1 MNKEVTINLDELIKI
16 FEDFMIHD
24 DKFKDNFNNDNS
36 WKFML
41 EIFNKAIEKYK
52 IKLEYQYLS
61 QEGYYYIYYRDIPD
75 LKYFYTIDKKQK
87 ARLIAARDLA
97 TAKTFLDNPSDTIY
111 ELTKNTFDAEGIL
124 IE

>member
-1 MNKEVTINLDELIKI
+1 MNKEVTINLDELIKV
-16 FEDFMIHD
+16 FEDFIIHD
-24 DKFKDNFNNDNS
+24 DKFKDSFNNDNS

-41 EIFNKAIEKYK
+41 EIFNKTIEKYK

-61 QEGYYYIYYRDIPD
+61 QEGYYYIYCRDIPD
-75 LKYFYTIDKKQK
+75 LKYFFTINSKQK

-97 TAKTFLDNPSDTIY
+97 TARAFLDNPSDTIY

>member
-1 MNKEVTINLDELIKI
+1 MNKEVTINLDELIKV

-61 QEGYYYIYYRDIPD
+61 QEGYYYIYYRIVVCVTYYN
-75 LKYFYTIDKKQK
+75 YF
-87 ARLIAARDLA
+87 
-97 TAKTFLDNPSDTIY
+97 
-111 ELTKNTFDAEGIL
+111 
-124 IE
+124 

>member
-1 MNKEVTINLDELIKI
+1 MNKEVTINLDELIKV

-24 DKFKDNFNNDNS
+24 NKFKDNFNNDNS

>member
-1 MNKEVTINLDELIKI
+1 MNKEVTINLDELIKV

>member
-1 MNKEVTINLDELIKI
+1 MNKEITINLDELIKV
-16 FEDFMIHD
+16 FEDFIIHD
-24 DKFKDNFNNDNS
+24 DKFKNSFNNDNS

-41 EIFNKAIEKYK
+41 EIFNKTIEKYK

-61 QEGYYYIYYRDIPD
+61 QEGYYYIYCRDIPD
-75 LKYFYTIDKKQK
+75 LKYFFTIDKKQK
-87 ARLIAARDLA
+87 TRLIAARDLA
-97 TAKTFLDNPSDTIY
+97 TARTFLDNPSDTIY